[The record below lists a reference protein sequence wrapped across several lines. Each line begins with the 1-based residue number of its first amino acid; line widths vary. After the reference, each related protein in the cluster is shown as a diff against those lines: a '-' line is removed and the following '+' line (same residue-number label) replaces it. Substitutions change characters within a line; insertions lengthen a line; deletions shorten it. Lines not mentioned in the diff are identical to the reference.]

1 MFVYFFLFKHRSQ
14 ISTWYCTSNGV
25 TDFIMFC
32 FPLGERI
39 RRCDRISF
47 NMSSVC
53 DSSLSRPYQMKNNYF
68 IIDCWARTYYV
79 VALKI
84 INIIVYSSIADSH
97 DQYYVDSLI
106 NLVHI
111 RVINGTELLLL
122 RNWLNKLIKLR
133 EKKS

>member
-1 MFVYFFLFKHRSQ
+1 
-14 ISTWYCTSNGV
+14 
-25 TDFIMFC
+25 
-32 FPLGERI
+32 
-39 RRCDRISF
+39 
-47 NMSSVC
+47 
-53 DSSLSRPYQMKNNYF
+53 MKNNYF